1 MAETSVLYCYADI
14 IAEFG
19 IMVEWFVNHHLKR
32 SPYHSN

>member
-19 IMVEWFVNHHLKR
+19 IVVEWFEHIEVILHG
-32 SPYHSN
+32 